1 MYAKGMATEPDVE
14 LAAVRFVCELFAR
27 NRHLSEGPVVCE
39 APEDT
44 LEAIRRQGIP
54 AQGRDL
60 DDVVAEMEHDVIG
73 YGYNADHAR
82 FLGFV
87 PGPTS
92 AISWLGDVIAAGY
105 NRHAGSFANYPAG
118 LAAED
123 TLLAWCAAKAG
134 FPADTAGGLFVSGG
148 SMANLTALAAARD
161 AVKEKLEARQEIVR
175 SLAVFGGDE
184 GERTRRADILRFQ
197 IDEIRA
203 ADVKDGEEEELLAR
217 RDKIRHSERI
227 LEGLETASRSLT
239 ADGSGTDAVRT
250 ARRALSSL
258 VRYDASLAPLAE
270 RLDAAAAELDDIAE
284 TVDGL
289 GSSYEFDEREAE
301 RVESRLDEIAAL
313 KRKYGASAADIRA
326 FLQRAEAEYELLS
339 GSSEKYAAL
348 TKELERADD
357 ALFSACEALT
367 AVRKKAAERFSQ
379 RVAAELKTLN
389 IPSAKFEISFRGY
402 RRDEVGHA
410 DREGLDKVTFLFSAN
425 AGEPLKELGK
435 IISGGEMSRFMLAIK
450 AQISA
455 EHEIGTYLFD
465 EIDAGISGK
474 TARVVAEKFCKIAK
488 DTQIIAVSHLAQI
501 AAAADRE
508 FLIEKTQTG
517 NKTYTC
523 IRPVEGTARIG
534 EIARL
539 LGGEETSELAFRHAE
554 ELLDNA
560 AAYKKTLSQQ

>member
-1 MYAKGMATEPDVE
+1 MLQTLSIRNVALIDSAEISFSEGLNVLSGETGAGKSVILDCIDFVLGAKADKSMIRYGADECFVRAEFSACGERVGEVLRELDIESEETLVISRRFQASGKGSVRINGCPATSAMLRRVTSLLVDVHGQSE
-14 LAAVRFVCELFAR
+14 HFFLLKESNQLHLLDKTGGAAV
-27 NRHLSEGPVVCE
+27 
-39 APEDT
+39 
-44 LEAIRRQGIP
+44 
-54 AQGRDL
+54 
-60 DDVVAEMEHDVIG
+60 
-73 YGYNADHAR
+73 
-82 FLGFV
+82 
-87 PGPTS
+87 
-92 AISWLGDVIAAGY
+92 
-105 NRHAGSFANYPAG
+105 
-118 LAAED
+118 
-123 TLLAWCAAKAG
+123 
-134 FPADTAGGLFVSGG
+134 
-148 SMANLTALAAARD
+148 AAARD
-161 AVKEKLEARQEIVR
+161 AVKEKLEARQEIMR

-348 TKELERADD
+348 TQALERADD

-517 NKTYTC
+517 DKTYTC

>member
-1 MYAKGMATEPDVE
+1 MLQTLSIRNVALIDSAEISFSEGLNVLSGETGAGKSVILDCIDFVLGAKADKSMIRYGADECFVRAEFSACGERVGEVLRELDIEGEETLVISRRFHASGKGSVRINGCPATSAMLRRVTSLLVDVHGQSE
-14 LAAVRFVCELFAR
+14 HFFLLKESNQLHLLDKTGGAAV
-27 NRHLSEGPVVCE
+27 
-39 APEDT
+39 
-44 LEAIRRQGIP
+44 
-54 AQGRDL
+54 
-60 DDVVAEMEHDVIG
+60 
-73 YGYNADHAR
+73 
-82 FLGFV
+82 
-87 PGPTS
+87 
-92 AISWLGDVIAAGY
+92 
-105 NRHAGSFANYPAG
+105 
-118 LAAED
+118 
-123 TLLAWCAAKAG
+123 
-134 FPADTAGGLFVSGG
+134 
-148 SMANLTALAAARD
+148 AAARD

-517 NKTYTC
+517 DKTYTC